1 MKTHGLEP
9 MVVAGTYTE
18 EGGAQGVSELH
29 ESDRHPTAIFACND
43 LAALGSLQALSDAGH
58 SVPED
63 VSLIGYDNAWLAGL
77 QHISL
82 TTIDQPRHELGTTAV
97 QLLIERIEEGRTHAR
112 HIVLPPSLV
121 IRSTTG
127 PPNRGI

>member
-9 MVVAGTYTE
+9 TVVVGTYTE
-18 EGGAQGVSELH
+18 EGGAQGVRELL
-29 ESDRHPTAIFACND
+29 ETDRHPTAIFAAND
-43 LAALGSLQALSDAGH
+43 LAALGSLQALADAGR
-58 SVPED
+58 SVPDD

-97 QLLIERIEEGRTHAR
+97 ELLIERIEEGRTQAR
-112 HIVLPPSLV
+112 HIVLSPSLV
-121 IRSTTG
+121 IRTTTG
-127 PPNRGI
+127 PPARGL